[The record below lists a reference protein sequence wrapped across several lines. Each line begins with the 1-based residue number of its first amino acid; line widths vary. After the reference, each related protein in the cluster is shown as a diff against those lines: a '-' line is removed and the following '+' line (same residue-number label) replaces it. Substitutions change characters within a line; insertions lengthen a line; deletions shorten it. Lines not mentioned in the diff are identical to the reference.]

1 MSAVCDSEYP
11 QTYLCQWMGLL
22 ASCHAL
28 ILKVILCVCVC
39 VCVCVCL
46 TMIQPVCLFVFTLN
60 NCTVSVYISVCSYTD
75 TASVCILV
83 YALTPIQPVCMF
95 VFTLNNCIVSV
106 YISVC
111 SYTDTA
117 SVYISVCT
125 YTGTASVYIS
135 VCTCTDTASVY
146 ISICT
151 YTGTVSVYICVCTYT
166 DTAFVYMC
174 SVWCA
179 LCAPCSTQG
188 TSFPN
193 VVRGLIS
200 QKKSTDID
208 VSMLVSDGHVDVE
221 DLLCSEIIYIPDNK
235 NPT

>member
-1 MSAVCDSEYP
+1 MY
-11 QTYLCQWMGLL
+11 
-22 ASCHAL
+22 AL
-28 ILKVILCVCVC
+28 
-39 VCVCVCL
+39 
-46 TMIQPVCLFVFTLN
+46 TPIQPVCIFVYALN
-60 NCTVSVYISVCSYTD
+60 TCTVSVYISVCTSSD
-75 TASVCILV
+75 TA
-83 YALTPIQPVCMF
+83 
-95 VFTLNNCIVSV
+95 SV

-111 SYTDTA
+111 TYNDTA